1 MTADESQLAPYVLS
15 AIQQATRGAF
25 ELAEAA
31 EEIGGGRFAR
41 AIDNREV
48 TMILADALKLTLE
61 AKREAG
67 GGLREEENQMLDAC
81 EWFLDGWLG

>member
-1 MTADESQLAPYVLS
+1 MNPDEFQIAPYVLS

-41 AIDNREV
+41 AIDNREI
-48 TMILADALKLTLE
+48 TTILADALKLTLE
-61 AKREAG
+61 AKREAE
-67 GGLREEENQMLDAC
+67 GGLREEENQMLGAC
-81 EWFLDGWLG
+81 ERFLDGWVG